1 VAYASRAAAQA
12 AFAAGEIDAYVA
24 IPADYAVGDSVAYYS
39 ATKPSDA
46 MQTALRE
53 FMRAAQLPGAPD
65 WVLQRLAE
73 PRHLTY
79 TNPDGRLSVDATSA

>member
-1 VAYASRAAAQA
+1 
-12 AFAAGEIDAYVA
+12 
-24 IPADYAVGDSVAYYS
+24 VGYSVAYYN

-65 WVLQRLAE
+65 WVLQRLA
-73 PRHLTY
+73 
-79 TNPDGRLSVDATSA
+79 GRAT